1 MASAR
6 NPGPCKTQSVPKVAQ
21 APQFITQ
28 PKAQG
33 PRGLCRKSV
42 IYLSIHS
49 AERLS
54 VGGVGFCNFPNGL
67 GLRPAAL
74 FSSCLYYNIFL
85 GELIEP
91 VVKVGNLGHH
101 GPFPLA

>member
-1 MASAR
+1 MGPAR
-6 NPGPCKTQSVPKVAQ
+6 APGLCRTQPVFKLVQ

-33 PRGLCRKSV
+33 PGGPCGKAV
-42 IYLSIHS
+42 IYLSVHA

-54 VGGVGFCNFPNGL
+54 VSGVGFCNFPNGL

-91 VVKVGNLGHH
+91 VSKSW
-101 GPFPLA
+101 

>member
-1 MASAR
+1 MDPAR
-6 NPGPCKTQSVPKVAQ
+6 APGLCKTQTVLKLAQ

-33 PRGLCRKSV
+33 PGGPCGKSV
-42 IYLSIHS
+42 IYLSVHS

-74 FSSCLYYNIFL
+74 IYIL
-85 GELIEP
+85 
-91 VVKVGNLGHH
+91 
-101 GPFPLA
+101 PLLQYLPW